1 MVTLRIR
8 VAGPGGQWAC
18 TRMPATVAV
27 LIGHVSGGRADYE
40 ITEVEGSVAVKGF
53 DAKVAKGEMTWG

>member
-1 MVTLRIR
+1 
-8 VAGPGGQWAC
+8 
-18 TRMPATVAV
+18 MPATVAV